1 VILATHVIISCY
13 GFWLPNE
20 ERGSWSDF
28 VRSYEL
34 YKQFGPPTKLYIQRS
49 TAHDPHDKER
59 REAARASLKY
69 PYVRLTGR
77 QALAVAHGIAKMV
90 EKSGYAIL
98 ACAIMPDHIH
108 LVIARFRYDV
118 VQVANLLKG
127 AATRQLLAEGI
138 HPLQEYR
145 QKDGSIPSP
154 WSSKI
159 WKVFLDCDYDVR
171 RAIQYTDENPEK
183 DGLKP
188 QKWSFVV
195 PYDAWRAANAL

>member
-34 YKQFGPPTKLYIQRS
+34 YKQFGPSTKLYIKRS
-49 TAHDPHDKER
+49 TAHDPHDKIR

-69 PYVRLTGR
+69 PFVRLTGR
-77 QALAVAHGIAKMV
+77 QALAVAHGFATMI

-145 QKDGSIPSP
+145 ANDGSIPSP
-154 WSSKI
+154 WSSKV

-171 RAIQYTDENPEK
+171 RAIQYTEENPEK

-188 QKWSFVV
+188 QKWGFVV
-195 PYDAWRAANAL
+195 PYDTWRAVNAL